1 MATEQ
6 PGPARAA
13 RIVFLA
19 FLAGPL
25 LFTGV
30 ALALLPAHQVSSDP
44 ILLYIPFA
52 LAAVLFTGAL
62 VIRTRIPP
70 APPGAAGDE
79 WWRINL
85 SRVTILWAMLEGP
98 SLFGAAMYL
107 TLGNLLPLMV
117 TAVGVVLLLLHAPD
131 RIAEG

>member
-13 RIVFLA
+13 RVVFLA
-19 FLAGPL
+19 FLSGPL

-30 ALALLPAHQVSSDP
+30 ALALLPAHEVSNDP
-44 ILLYIPFA
+44 VLLYIPFA

-70 APPGAAGDE
+70 APSGGAGDD

-85 SRVTILWAMLEGP
+85 PRVTILWAMLEGP
-98 SLFGAAMYL
+98 SLFGAATYL

-117 TAVGVVLLLLHAPD
+117 TAVGVVLLLLHSPD
-131 RIAEG
+131 RVAEG